1 MFQYNSDKNISENMG
16 YLFLM
21 KGGADG
27 GTRGSLYVLG
37 RLFLRKKILGMVM
50 WYHYQAPEASGGTV
64 TFRSIL
70 LPMIII
76 PTNPLQYELI
86 YSYNKYIESLIHN
99 ITSSVLVIILGQKHN
114 FVSISSLYHSF
125 WFYRILSI
133 LVLFDRM

>member
-1 MFQYNSDKNISENMG
+1 MVEPGEAFMCWVDYFSEKN
-16 YLFLM
+16 
-21 KGGADG
+21 
-27 GTRGSLYVLG
+27 
-37 RLFLRKKILGMVM
+37 LGMVM